1 MIRHDLVIGSTGIPR
16 SLPGVLREG
25 GLVSI
30 AKSVDPLF
38 AKGMVIGALVL
49 AAILLVTRRADW
61 YRKTTERAS
70 GLSS

>member
-1 MIRHDLVIGSTGIPR
+1 
-16 SLPGVLREG
+16 
-25 GLVSI
+25 VSI
-30 AKSVDPLF
+30 AKSVNPLF